1 MISRSFG
8 MNLSKIV
15 DSKFFDTFKIQNLSF
30 KIQKENM
37 GVKQRSKTLKR
48 SGNDLSDSFFQLKV
62 LNGKE
67 LVDSKFPSF
76 SEQLSNN
83 GFPIL
88 QVAPLEIFQLNIG
101 KLCNQTCAHCHVDA
115 GPDRKEENMDKA
127 TLERCLEII
136 KSVETIHTV
145 DITGGAPEM
154 NPHFRWFVEECT
166 KLGKKVIDRCNLTII
181 RAHKKYHDL
190 PEFLAKNKVHVVS
203 SLPYFSKS
211 RTDSQRGDGVFEDS
225 IEALKMLNEV
235 GYGQEGTGLVL
246 DLVYNPSGAFL
257 PASQMSL
264 ESEFKRQLKRKYDII
279 FNSLFAITNLPIARF
294 LDYLLESGNYEEYMQ
309 KLVDAFNPGTIL
321 GLMCRNTISVSW
333 DGYLYDCDF
342 NQMLDLKVAT
352 NKSQHINDFDLEALK
367 NRNIVLNQHCYGC
380 TAGAGSS
387 CGGEI
392 S

>member
-1 MISRSFG
+1 MAI
-8 MNLSKIV
+8 
-15 DSKFFDTFKIQNLSF
+15 
-30 KIQKENM
+30 
-37 GVKQRSKTLKR
+37 KQRSKSLKSR
-48 SGNDLSDSFFQLKV
+48 NNNLSDSFFQLQV

-67 LVDSKFPSF
+67 LVDAKFKPF
-76 SEQLSNN
+76 AKQLANN
-83 GFPIL
+83 GFPKL
-88 QVAPLEIFQLNIG
+88 QPIPTEIFQLNIG

-115 GPDRKEENMDKA
+115 GPDRKLENMSKE
-127 TLERCLEII
+127 TLQQCLDII
-136 KSVETIHTV
+136 GSIPSIHTV

-154 NPHFRWFVEECT
+154 NAHFRWFVEECT
-166 KLGKKVIDRCNLTII
+166 KLGKQVINRCNLTII
-181 RAHKKYHDL
+181 RANKKYHDL
-190 PEFLAKNKVHVVS
+190 PEFFKKHNVHVVS

-225 IEALKMLNEV
+225 IKALQMLNEV
-235 GYGQEGTGLVL
+235 GYGIEGSDLKL

-257 PASQMSL
+257 PADQMTL
-264 ESEFKRQLKRKYDII
+264 EAEFKRQLKKKFDIK
-279 FNSLFAITNLPIARF
+279 FHQLFAITNLPIARF
-294 LDYLLESGNYEEYMQ
+294 LDYLIESENYEEYME
-309 KLVDAFNPGTIL
+309 KLVNAFNPATIL

-352 NKSQHINDFDLEALK
+352 KKSQHLTDFDYETLMK
-367 NRNIVLNQHCYGC
+367 RDIVLNQHCYGC